1 MSELEVHFDD
11 GHGLDQVVQ
20 RAQDVPGQG
29 SVNVYRL
36 WYGCEEDDWDVY
48 LAEGFARREDAELA
62 KRALEEA
69 GLDTYDK
76 IEAHIAQ
83 HGRKA
88 ITRIMCEA
96 LQW

>member
-1 MSELEVHFDD
+1 MSELAVIFVQRPGGMVPGFAHRPAET
-11 GHGLDQVVQ
+11 GLDP
-20 RAQDVPGQG
+20 RSPGWRVLNDRTLLLE
-29 SVNVYRL
+29 S
-36 WYGCEEDDWDVY
+36 
-48 LAEGFARREDAELA
+48 FARAIDAELA

-76 IEAHIAQ
+76 IEAYIAQ

>member
-1 MSELEVHFDD
+1 MSELEIAHQP
-11 GHGLDQVVQ
+11 LIQS
-20 RAQDVPGQG
+20 VPGTSERTAYLERKPG
-29 SVNVYRL
+29 FFWHVANKGRSV
-36 WYGCEEDDWDVY
+36 W
-48 LAEGFARREDAELA
+48 AEQFARREDAELA
-62 KRALEEA
+62 KRALEEV

-76 IEAHIAQ
+76 IEAYIAQ